1 MIKLEVRDTDALT
14 MLRSGKLT
22 DEVRGNLHTLILSAM
37 GVAATV
43 ATTVRL
49 SMNRIGDLSHKIAV
63 IKLVRQAV
71 TDSYPG
77 YVLGLKEAK
86 DFVEGYDPS
95 PITMPESYA
104 KDLQRAA
111 NNYGYEIGFY
121 QTDTRGSYQRRND
134 PPF

>member
-1 MIKLEVRDTDALT
+1 MIKLEVSDVDALT

-22 DEVRGNLHTLILSAM
+22 DEVRGNLHALILSAM

-49 SMNRIGDLSHKIAV
+49 SMNRIGDLNHKIAV

-71 TDSYPG
+71 TDSHPG
-77 YVLGLKEAK
+77 YILGLKEAK
-86 DFVEGYDPS
+86 DFVEGYDYS
-95 PITMPESYA
+95 PITMPTICA
-104 KDLQRAA
+104 RTLHQAALQ
-111 NNYGYEIGFY
+111 YGYEIGFY